1 MKLPKIKKEDL
12 PEELQKILGDDD
24 EIEFEP
30 MVSPEDVFDLSMTDE
45 EYQIGRLETARKLI
59 ESRKKL
65 EEYRQQ
71 VDKTEEFW

>member
-30 MVSPEDVFDLSMTDE
+30 MVSAEDVFDLPMTDE
-45 EYQIGRLETARKLI
+45 EYQAGRMETARKLI

-65 EEYRQQ
+65 EEYRQL
-71 VDKTEEFW
+71 VDKTEEF

>member
-65 EEYRQQ
+65 EEYRQL
-71 VDKTEEFW
+71 VDKTEEF

>member
-71 VDKTEEFW
+71 VDKTEEF

>member
-30 MVSPEDVFDLSMTDE
+30 MVSPEDVFDLPFTDE
-45 EYQIGRLETARKLI
+45 EYQAGRMETARKLI

-65 EEYRQQ
+65 EEYRQL
-71 VDKTEEFW
+71 VDKTEDI